1 MHSSIKVKLSKCESP
16 VLGLHD
22 HRLLDDIFTLFEK
35 EGKKKKIRS
44 VLGKLIRKIRNVSSL
59 DNLKLC

>member
-1 MHSSIKVKLSKCESP
+1 MHSSIKVKLLKFESP

-35 EGKKKKIRS
+35 EGKKKK
-44 VLGKLIRKIRNVSSL
+44 L
-59 DNLKLC
+59 DQY